1 MNFRAE
7 VYAKARNTRKGT
19 KLRRRAEDWSVFSGR
34 QVDFVQMKT
43 IAIFCTRMPR
53 DAVRLCG
60 KKWKT
65 QENLTQ
71 NKYPLQDRKWRNG
84 LTWKTQTVWR
94 PVLRLELKKFL
105 VYGWQDEKD
114 RHAII
119 GIIPC
124 VVVTSLGNMCICG
137 IRCLFSTCWMRSNL
151 SAGSRKEGTQGTV
164 AVVRQKTNV
173 QGCVSQDS
181 DPVSSILRKD
191 EELGLN
197 ASAGHTRNS
206 QDASGTKLKL
216 GKEKGNLEA
225 WSKEANLMSE
235 ILRAR
240 FWGMNTWGNLV
251 TSRLWQQSSV
261 EFVLKMNTAEQ
272 ESFMFR

>member
-1 MNFRAE
+1 MWKE
-7 VYAKARNTRKGT
+7 VKDARKSHPEQVSSSGPEVKERTDVKNSNSLKASPATRVK
-19 KLRRRAEDWSVFSGR
+19 
-34 QVDFVQMKT
+34 
-43 IAIFCTRMPR
+43 
-53 DAVRLCG
+53 
-60 KKWKT
+60 
-65 QENLTQ
+65 
-71 NKYPLQDRKWRNG
+71 
-84 LTWKTQTVWR
+84 
-94 PVLRLELKKFL
+94 KKFL

-114 RHAII
+114 RHVII

-124 VVVTSLGNMCICG
+124 VVGYKSGNRCICG
-137 IRCLFSTCWMRSNL
+137 IRCFFFDMLMRSNL

-164 AVVRQKTNV
+164 AVVREKTNV

-181 DPVSSILRKD
+181 DPVSSVLRKV

-225 WSKEANLMSE
+225 WSKEVNLMSE

-240 FWGMNTWGNLV
+240 FWGMDIWGNLV

-261 EFVLKMNTAEQ
+261 EFVLKKAQCWAREFYAQIEGILRGEGPKTPCRYWPRRRQ
-272 ESFMFR
+272 CK

>member
-7 VYAKARNTRKGT
+7 VCAKARNTRKET

-34 QVDFVQMKT
+34 QVDFVQMET

-71 NKYPLQDRKWRNG
+71 NKYPFQDRKWRNG
-84 LTWKTQTVWR
+84 LTWRTQTVSR
-94 PVLRLELKKFL
+94 PVLRLELKKNL
-105 VYGWQDEKD
+105 CMWLTRWKRSSCNY
-114 RHAII
+114 RHHPVCR
-119 GIIPC
+119 GYKSGKQ
-124 VVVTSLGNMCICG
+124 VHLWHSLPSFDM
-137 IRCLFSTCWMRSNL
+137 LTRSNL

-164 AVVRQKTNV
+164 AVVREKTKV

-197 ASAGHTRNS
+197 ASAGHTRSS
-206 QDASGTKLKL
+206 QDASGTKLKF

-225 WSKEANLMSE
+225 WSQKGEPHERNPSRPV
-235 ILRAR
+235 LRNEHLR
-240 FWGMNTWGNLV
+240 KPRDKQIV
-251 TSRLWQQSSV
+251 TA
-261 EFVLKMNTAEQ
+261 K
-272 ESFMFR
+272 

>member
-1 MNFRAE
+1 
-7 VYAKARNTRKGT
+7 
-19 KLRRRAEDWSVFSGR
+19 
-34 QVDFVQMKT
+34 MKK
-43 IAIFCTRMPR
+43 IGH
-53 DAVRLCG
+53 V
-60 KKWKT
+60 
-65 QENLTQ
+65 
-71 NKYPLQDRKWRNG
+71 
-84 LTWKTQTVWR
+84 
-94 PVLRLELKKFL
+94 
-105 VYGWQDEKD
+105 
-114 RHAII
+114 II

-124 VVVTSLGNMCICG
+124 VVVTSLGNWCICG

-181 DPVSSILRKD
+181 DPVSSFLRKD

-225 WSKEANLMSE
+225 WSKEVNLMSE

-272 ESFMFR
+272 ESFMLR